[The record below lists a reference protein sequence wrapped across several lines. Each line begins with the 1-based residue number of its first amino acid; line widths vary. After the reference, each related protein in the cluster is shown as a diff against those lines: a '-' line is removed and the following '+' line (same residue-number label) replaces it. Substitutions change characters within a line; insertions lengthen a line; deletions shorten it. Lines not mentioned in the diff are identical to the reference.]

1 MENARCA
8 ECEAKM
14 KGPDVTPTVK
24 LSGKDGNAYSIM
36 GRVSDALRKNGAD
49 KKFITKY
56 FQESTAGDY
65 DNLLRVAMRYV
76 NVI

>member
-1 MENARCA
+1 MAELRCA
-8 ECEAKM
+8 KCEAKM

-24 LSGKDGNAYSIM
+24 LSGQDGNAYSIM
-36 GRVSDALRKNGAD
+36 GRVSEALRSNGAD
-49 KKFITKY
+49 KEYIQKY
-56 FQESTAGDY
+56 FQESTAGNY